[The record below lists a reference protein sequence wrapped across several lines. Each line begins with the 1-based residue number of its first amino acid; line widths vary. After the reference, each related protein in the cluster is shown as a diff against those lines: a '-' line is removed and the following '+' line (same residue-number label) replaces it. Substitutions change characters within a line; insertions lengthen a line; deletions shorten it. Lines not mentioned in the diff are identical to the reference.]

1 MTFQDTLE
9 KLRQLEKEEEEKKMK
24 ELDVVWDD
32 RNAVTLMETDLDTI
46 EPSLPASPSVDLVL
60 EDRGAL
66 FMTTLS
72 AQFTRALKHLSIFSP
87 MFTVGD
93 LLAPESSYSHAL
105 VFTSLQVRIR

>member
-1 MTFQDTLE
+1 M
-9 KLRQLEKEEEEKKMK
+9 EKEEDEKKMK